1 MHKYIIVSCLLAFV
15 LLGSCISNDDKNT
28 NQSNDMKDRVEAL
41 LSKMTIEEKV
51 GQMTN
56 IGLTAIT
63 KGPFWNDI
71 DSLEI
76 DPEKI
81 KKMLLEYHIGS
92 IQNKGIYPP
101 SVEEWNRMIAEIQ
114 DVAMNKS
121 RMGIPVLMGIDAVH
135 GANYNAGST
144 LFPHQIACAATW
156 NPKHA
161 EIMGEVTSYEMR
173 ASSTPWNYAPVLDVS
188 WQPLWG
194 RIFESFGEDT
204 YLTSEM
210 GEAFIRGS
218 QGDDISDPE
227 KTAVC
232 LKHFIGYGNPYN
244 GKDRSPSIIPF
255 RELKQYYLP
264 PFQAA
269 IEAGAMS
276 IMLNSGSVN
285 GIPGHAN
292 HALITKLLKEEMGF
306 QGFTISDWDDI
317 SKLVNAHY
325 VAHNEK
331 EAVKMAVMAGMDMCM
346 VPYDESFAVHLTE
359 LVKEGSV
366 PMERIDDAVRR
377 ILRVKFMLGIFEKP
391 MADPSNYKKF
401 GSQEFAD
408 LSYEAACECLTLLKN
423 ENNIL
428 PLNKKANVLVTGPA
442 YNSINYL
449 NGAWSRTWSGV
460 ETDYNDEQKATIL
473 EAIVEKIGESNVSSV
488 EGVSFTDDINSDRAY
503 QLAQQSDV
511 IVACL
516 GELPATEKP
525 SDTNELDIS
534 RVQTDFIKKLSKSG
548 KPIIVVLL
556 QGRPRV
562 IREIEELSS
571 GVIMAY
577 VPGQEGGNAIADVLF
592 GDYNPCGRLPY
603 TYPRYSGSVWKYNH
617 KGSDEIDAEFGFEAF
632 TPQWEFGEGLSYTT
646 FEYSEPELSTDTI
659 RKDDVLEVKIK
670 LTNTGKMAGKE
681 VVQLYTRDMV
691 ASVSPDV
698 KKLVRFTKVH
708 LEPGQE
714 ETINF
719 SINSKDLAFVGIEN
733 EWITEP
739 GEFKIFIGGSPK
751 ALKTKSFYYKE

>member
-121 RMGIPVLMGIDAVH
+121 RLGIPVLMGIDAVH
-135 GANYNAGST
+135 GANYTAAST

-161 EIMGEVTSYEMR
+161 ETMGAVTSYEMR

-391 MADPSNYKKF
+391 MADLSNYEKF

-408 LSYEAACECLTLLKN
+408 LSYEAARECLTLLKN

-442 YNSINYL
+442 CNSINYL

-460 ETDYNDEQKATIL
+460 ETDYNDEHKATIL

-488 EGVSFTDDINSDRAY
+488 EGVNFTDDINSDRAY

-562 IREIEELSS
+562 IREIEGLSN

-646 FEYSEPELSTDTI
+646 FEYSEPELSADTI
-659 RKDDVLEVKIK
+659 QKDDVLEVKIK